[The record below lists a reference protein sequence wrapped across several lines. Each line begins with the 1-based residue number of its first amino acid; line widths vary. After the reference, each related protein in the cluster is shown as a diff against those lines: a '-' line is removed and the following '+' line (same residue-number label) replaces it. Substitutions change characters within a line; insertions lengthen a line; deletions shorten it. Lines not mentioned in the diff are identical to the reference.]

1 MVVTTGGFQ
10 SCRCLT
16 SGMSKVSRYPRTD
29 PDPAATRRAI
39 RATMAS
45 FFGWRQKGVLDG
57 GAPEGPVGPD
67 GDPPRGGPTTG
78 GRPPEA
84 PPTREV
90 RLGRSLLLVV
100 KRPLAAGSA
109 V

>member
-16 SGMSKVSRYPRTD
+16 SGMSKVSRYPKTD

-57 GAPEGPVGPD
+57 GPPEGPFGPD
-67 GDPPRGGPTTG
+67 GDPPGGGPTPG
-78 GRPPEA
+78 GWPPEA
-84 PPTREV
+84 PADEDFPRPTRTHETG
-90 RLGRSLLLVV
+90 LGTSLLHVV
-100 KRPLAAGSA
+100 
-109 V
+109 